1 MRRDIFMSGSDCYD
15 EGRKGKRTWGF
26 SKFFRAL
33 LSKNDQPAKARGG
46 QPYPHF
52 ASFYCVT
59 LLPISQGVEK
69 SKPTRE
75 RPGLEGWGRIQT
87 TCPLR

>member
-1 MRRDIFMSGSDCYD
+1 MRLDIFMSGSDCYD
-15 EGRKGKRTWGF
+15 EGRKGKRIWGF
-26 SKFFRAL
+26 KFFRAL
-33 LSKNDQPAKARGG
+33 LSKNEQPAAIRERRR
-46 QPYPHF
+46 YPHL
-52 ASFYCVT
+52 ASFYCFT